1 MIGFFKICKKIPFKA
16 CLPAG
21 KLFKKK
27 TLKIM
32 TTISMNYILT
42 QHFAIFST
50 DNTFSIFLPH
60 ILARV
65 PEPIFRLEIF
75 QKFTASLLNDESA
88 HYCPQLGFAKVLRY
102 LGNFSK

>member
-1 MIGFFKICKKIPFKA
+1 
-16 CLPAG
+16 
-21 KLFKKK
+21 
-27 TLKIM
+27 M

-65 PEPIFRLEIF
+65 QEPIFWLKIV
-75 QKFTASLLNDESA
+75 QKFAISLLNDEPLSA
-88 HYCPQLGFAKVLRY
+88 RFLYHYCPQLGFAEVLRY
-102 LGNFSK
+102 LGNFLK

>member
-50 DNTFSIFLPH
+50 DNTFFI
-60 ILARV
+60 
-65 PEPIFRLEIF
+65 
-75 QKFTASLLNDESA
+75 N
-88 HYCPQLGFAKVLRY
+88 FATYSRTSSRTY
-102 LGNFSK
+102 FSVRNISKIYRIIEFCGI

>member
-1 MIGFFKICKKIPFKA
+1 
-16 CLPAG
+16 
-21 KLFKKK
+21 
-27 TLKIM
+27 M

-75 QKFTASLLNDESA
+75 QKFTVSLLNDEPLSTRFLY
-88 HYCPQLGFAKVLRY
+88 HYCPQLQFAEDLRY